1 MDLDAIIEAR
11 VKKASLR
18 VPPSPVVALRLGRLV
33 ADEGTTLDALAAVVK
48 QDQSLAAVVLKLAN
62 SVAYR
67 RGDEVV
73 SLTTAVVNLGRR
85 ALRDL
90 AYAHAMHEQALSAGA
105 LVALR
110 RRAWR
115 ESLTSAQVS
124 QWVAELRGNGE
135 DDAFVAGLLHDIGRL
150 PVIGALEALL
160 AELPEADTRSE
171 DGWWSLVEQHHGAM
185 GRQLATAWALPH
197 VIADVI
203 NQHHDLSV
211 DSPLLSAVRISDQVV
226 ALLDGEAGLAAE
238 QLGTIAEL
246 SSEQCA
252 QLAARLPRLPAYLD
266 AFREPD
272 DTAAATADV
281 IDYELRLPDS
291 LDTGVQVTL
300 HVDGLVEDVD
310 VLALDARGVVVRRAL
325 RAGRLVRL
333 RAGEVTVHARVTACV
348 EGDAELAPWALDAA
362 QRTAWLAF
370 VERAAPRVEG

>member
-11 VKKASLR
+11 VKSASLR

-33 ADEGTTLDALAAVVK
+33 ADEATTLDALAAVVK

-62 SVAYR
+62 SVTYR

-90 AYAHAMHEQALSAGA
+90 AYAHALHEQALSAGP

-115 ESLTSAQVS
+115 ESLTSAQVA
-124 QWVAELRGNGE
+124 QWVAELRGTGE

-160 AELPEADTRSE
+160 ATMPEADTRSE
-171 DGWWSLVEQHHGAM
+171 DGWWSLVEQHHGAL
-185 GRQLATAWALPH
+185 GTQLATAWALPH
-197 VIADVI
+197 VIADI
-203 NQHHDLSV
+203 IAQHHDLSV
-211 DSPLLSAVRISDQVV
+211 DSPLLQAVRISDQVV
-226 ALLDGEAGLAAE
+226 ALLDGEAGLSAE

-252 QLAARLPRLPAYLD
+252 QLATRLPRLPAYLD

-272 DTAAATADV
+272 DTATATADV
-281 IDYELRLPDS
+281 INYELRLPDS

-333 RAGEVTVHARVTACV
+333 RAGDVTVHARVTACV

-370 VERAAPRVEG
+370 VERTAPRVEG